1 MKARPGLSN
10 TNLNK
15 LFGPNYKQQP
25 LKDIPK
31 VNYNQKVLHSAF
43 SPPPGASNTEKLK
56 VNLKSIGNAGL
67 VANQKAMEAMKMQ
80 QSLLVQQSAPII
92 DPYFQQFTPETCV
105 EHPGNYHQM
114 YKTSTGFT
122 ASAKIAP
129 QQVKSCEI
137 NLEHSII
144 ENYRNIDSYTD
155 WRLITHFTNVQDKVY
170 VNIFRQK

>member
-43 SPPPGASNTEKLK
+43 SPPPGASDTEKLK

-155 WRLITHFTNVQDKVY
+155 
-170 VNIFRQK
+170 